1 MVSFAQFNVFVLH
14 SCCINQESD
23 FFLLLGDF
31 SQYEY
36 ITNLFIHF
44 LVDSGIVFNC
54 HAYSHINLLL
64 DICVYIFWI
73 NIF

>member
-1 MVSFAQFNVFVLH
+1 MVSFAQFNVSELH
-14 SCCINQESD
+14 SCIYQESY

-44 LVDSGIVFNC
+44 LVDSGIVFSC
-54 HAYSHINLLL
+54 HAYSHANLLM
-64 DICVYIFWI
+64 DICFYIFWI